1 MFEGKVAVITGSAM
15 GIGASIALKM
25 AEDGGR
31 VVINYSKS
39 VEKAE
44 ETAALCE
51 KASGE
56 VLLVQANVAE
66 DDDCRRMAKEAMD
79 KWGRIDILVNNAG
92 TTKFADHDDLAALE
106 EQDFLD
112 IYKVNLIG
120 NYQMIRA
127 VEGPMRDGYADGKGD
142 AGSVVN
148 ISSIAGI
155 AGIGSSV
162 AYAASKGAV
171 NTMTLSLARS
181 LSPAIRVNAVCP
193 GFVGTGWFLDKFG
206 QEFFD
211 AIVKNQTETTPL
223 KRSGTPED
231 IADTALFFAGP
242 WSRHVT
248 GETLLVDAGMHL
260 NLFAK

>member
-1 MFEGKVAVITGSAM
+1 MFKDKVAIVTGSAT
-15 GIGASIALKM
+15 GIGAAIALKL
-25 AEDGGR
+25 AEGGGR

-39 VEKAE
+39 KQEAE
-44 ETAALCE
+44 ETADLCA
-51 KASGE
+51 KAGGE
-56 VLLVQANVAE
+56 VLVVQANVAE
-66 DDDCRRMAKEAMD
+66 DDDCRRMATEAMN

-92 TTKFADHDDLAALE
+92 TTKFADHSDLDALE
-106 EQDFLD
+106 AQDFLD
-112 IYKVNLIG
+112 IYKVNLIA

-127 VEGPMRDGYADGKGD
+127 VAEPMRTGYADGQGE
-142 AGSVVN
+142 AGSAVN

-181 LSPAIRVNAVCP
+181 LAPAIRVNAVCP
-193 GFVGTGWFLDKFG
+193 GFVGTGWFLNKFG
-206 QEFFD
+206 PEVFD
-211 AIVKNQTETTPL
+211 KIVEDQRSKTPL
-223 KRSGTPED
+223 KRAGTPED

-260 NLFAK
+260 DLFAK

>member
-1 MFEGKVAVITGSAM
+1 MFKDKVAIVTGSAT
-15 GIGASIALKM
+15 GIGAAIALKL

-39 VEKAE
+39 RKDAE
-44 ETAALCE
+44 ETAARCQ
-51 KASGE
+51 AAGGE
-56 VLLVQANVAE
+56 VLLVQADVSE
-66 DDDCRRMAKEAMD
+66 DADCRRMAAETMS
-79 KWGRIDILVNNAG
+79 KWGKINILVNNAG
-92 TTKFADHDDLAALE
+92 TTKFADHDDLDALE
-106 EQDFLD
+106 AQDFLD
-112 IYKVNLIG
+112 IYKVNLVA

-127 VEGPMRDGYADGKGD
+127 VADPMRKAYADGQGE

-162 AYAASKGAV
+162 AYAASKGAA

-181 LSPAIRVNAVCP
+181 LAPAIRVNAVCP
-193 GFVGTGWFLDKFG
+193 GFVGTRWFLDKFG
-206 QEFFD
+206 QEIFD
-211 AIVKNQTETTPL
+211 KIVEDQKTKVPL
-223 KRSGTPED
+223 KRAGTPED

-260 NLFAK
+260 DLFAK